1 MYDHSKQRPGQLSE
15 GRAFLSQ
22 KERPRSERCLECR
35 RPERPVWLKGGERAG
50 AEMAGEARGWKLCRR
65 WSLGFYTKH
74 DEKIFWQ
81 QRRDTS

>member
-1 MYDHSKQRPGQLSE
+1 MTTLSRDLDSYLREELSYHKRNDPEVRGAWNVE
-15 GRAFLSQ
+15 GMT
-22 KERPRSERCLECR
+22 
-35 RPERPVWLKGGERAG
+35 ERPVWLKGGERAG